1 MYRVWA
7 RARLHFVKAWALAP
21 GPRGGAR
28 AYWWGGVGKACDR
41 AMWQHALRDEASQGW
56 RLGAATVVC
65 DGSKFYENV
74 TLRHL
79 LHDYPDRAPSSYPS
93 APS

>member
-1 MYRVWA
+1 MSPSYRSRIGGWRPILQCVSMYRVWA
-7 RARLHFVKAWALAP
+7 RARLHFVKAWELAP

-41 AMWQHALRDEASQGW
+41 AMWQHALRGEASQGW

-65 DGSKFYENV
+65 DGSKF
-74 TLRHL
+74 
-79 LHDYPDRAPSSYPS
+79 
-93 APS
+93 